1 MIPAPL
7 TAAEQESLRRR
18 CTIHVPGH
26 AMQSPGA
33 ELALIG
39 QWCQKRGWHADRYGE
54 GELIEAFER
63 KVATMLGKA
72 AAVFMPSGTMAQLI
86 ALRLWCERAGVRRI
100 AMHATSHLELHE
112 EHAYAHLHG
121 LDVTLL
127 GARERPTEARDLAAL
142 FPASAATSVATV
154 EPPAAL
160 LVELPARE
168 IGGRLPAWAEIEALS
183 TLAKSLGVRLH
194 MDGARLWEA
203 REYFAPKSLADLCA
217 PFDSVYVSFYKGIG
231 ALAGAMLLGPEDFIA
246 EARIWRRRH
255 GGTLVQL
262 HPFVA
267 SAAMRLDMQLAKMPA
282 YRARALDFA
291 AGLSTIDGVVIDP
304 QPPQVNL
311 FHAHFA
317 APPSA
322 LTAAR
327 DQIASE
333 DGAWLA
339 QRIGPGKTPGR
350 SSTEIYVGDNLLS
363 HDNSTAV
370 PLFAKLLDLAQSHAR
385 STSLLAHPRMP
396 ATT

>member
-18 CTIHVPGH
+18 CTIYVSGHVPP
-26 AMQSPGA
+26 APGA
-33 ELALIG
+33 ELVRVG
-39 QWCQKRGWHADRYGE
+39 QWCQEQGWHADRYGE

-63 KVATMLGKA
+63 KVATLLGKA

-86 ALRLWCERAGVRRI
+86 ALRIWCERAGVRRI

-112 EHAYAHLHG
+112 ERAYAHLHG

-127 GARERPTEARDLAAL
+127 GARERPTEARDLATL
-142 FPASAATSVATV
+142 FPESIATSVATV
-154 EPPAAL
+154 KPPAAL

-168 IGGRLPAWAEIEALS
+168 IGGRLPAWEEIEALS
-183 TLAKSLGVRLH
+183 ALAKGRGVRLH

-203 REYFAPKSLADLCA
+203 REYFAPKSLAELCA
-217 PFDSVYVSFYKGIG
+217 LFDSVYVSFYKGIG

-262 HPFVA
+262 HPYVA

-291 AGLSTIDGVVIDP
+291 AELSTIEGVVIDP

-317 APPSA
+317 APPA
-322 LTAAR
+322 ELTAAR
-327 DQIASE
+327 DQVASE

-339 QRIGPGKTPGR
+339 QRIGSGKTPGW
-350 SSTEIYVGDNLLS
+350 SLTEIYVGDNLLS
-363 HDNSTAV
+363 HDNSAVV
-370 PLFAKLLDLAQSHAR
+370 PLFAKLLDLAHSYAR
-385 STSLLAHPRMP
+385 ATSLLAHPHMP

>member
-7 TAAEQESLRRR
+7 TAAELECLRRR
-18 CTIHVPGH
+18 CTIQVPGH
-26 AMQSPGA
+26 ATAAPGS
-33 ELALIG
+33 ELSRIG
-39 QWCQKRGWHADRYGE
+39 RWCQEHGWHADRYGE
-54 GELIEAFER
+54 GELIDFFER

-86 ALRLWCERAGVRRI
+86 ALRIWCERAGVRRI
-100 AMHATSHLELHE
+100 AIHATSHLELHE

-121 LDVTLL
+121 LEVTLL
-127 GARERPTEARDLAAL
+127 GAPERPTEARDLLAL
-142 FPASAATSVATV
+142 LASSVATRA
-154 EPPAAL
+154 EPPSAL

-168 IGGRLPAWAEIEALS
+168 IGGRLPAWEEIEALS
-183 TLAKSLGVRLH
+183 ALAHGHGMRLH

-203 REYFAPKSLADLCA
+203 REYFAPKSLAELCA

-262 HPFVA
+262 HPFVV
-267 SAAMRLDMQLAKMPA
+267 SAAMRFDTQLAKMPA
-282 YRARALDFA
+282 YRARALDVA
-291 AGLSTIDGVVIDP
+291 AALSTIDGLVIDP

-317 APPSA
+317 APPAA

-339 QRIGPGKTPGR
+339 QRIGAGKTPGW

-363 HDNSTAV
+363 HDNSTVV
-370 PLFAKLLDLAQSHAR
+370 PLFAKLLGLARWHAR
-385 STSLLAHPRMP
+385 EPSLVAHSQMR

>member
-1 MIPAPL
+1 MITAPL

-26 AMQSPGA
+26 ASSAPGA
-33 ELALIG
+33 ELARIG
-39 QWCQKRGWHADRYGE
+39 QWCREHGWHADRYGE
-54 GELIEAFER
+54 GELIDAFER

-86 ALRLWCERAGVRRI
+86 ALRIWCERTELRRI
-100 AMHATSHLELHE
+100 AMHATSHLEIHE
-112 EHAYAHLHG
+112 ERAYAHLHG

-127 GARERPTEARDLAAL
+127 GARERPTEARDLVAL
-142 FPASAATSVATV
+142 LATSVATNA

-168 IGGRLPAWAEIEALS
+168 IGGRLPAWEEIEALS
-183 TLAKSLGVRLH
+183 ALAHDRGMRLH

-267 SAAMRLDMQLAKMPA
+267 SAAMRFDTQLAKMPA

-291 AGLSTIDGVVIDP
+291 AGLSTIDGVVVDP

-317 APPSA
+317 ALPAA

-339 QRIGPGKTPGR
+339 QRIGPGNTPGW

-363 HDNSTAV
+363 HDNSTVV
-370 PLFAKLLDLAQSHAR
+370 PLFAKLLE
-385 STSLLAHPRMP
+385 LAHSQVR
-396 ATT
+396 ATA